1 MNKINVIIT
10 GRVQGVWFRKY
21 TQRKA
26 KELGLTGWVRN
37 ESNGNVALI
46 AEGSEKLLKKF
57 VHWLGKGAPE
67 AEVDT
72 VNVNWE
78 EAKGIFNSFEI
89 IK

>member
-1 MNKINVIIT
+1 VNKINVIIT

-21 TQRKA
+21 TRSKA
-26 KELGLTGWVRN
+26 KEMGLKGWVRN

-46 AEGSEKLLKKF
+46 AEGSEELLKKF
-57 VHWLGKGAPE
+57 LYWLGKGSPE

-78 EAKGIFNSFEI
+78 ETKGIFKSFEI